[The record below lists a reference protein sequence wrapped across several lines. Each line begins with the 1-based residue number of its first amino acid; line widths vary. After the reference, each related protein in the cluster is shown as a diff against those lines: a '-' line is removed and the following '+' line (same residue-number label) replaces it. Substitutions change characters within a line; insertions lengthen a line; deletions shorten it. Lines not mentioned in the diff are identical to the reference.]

1 MTHYVINFDGNGDV
15 SVDTVGVTTY
25 QAADNI
31 DSRPDV
37 CTANAS

>member
-1 MTHYVINFDGNGDV
+1 MHYVINFDGNGDV
-15 SVDTVGVTTY
+15 SVDKVGVTTY
-25 QAADNI
+25 QGGDNI